1 MKSKSRLIIALA
13 AIGLFNVACATTPV
27 PVPCLTKEQLK
38 QLEDAEPEKVGDK
51 LTGRADEDL
60 RTISGSAIRL
70 RAWGRGNLEVLRG
83 CSG

>member
-1 MKSKSRLIIALA
+1 MKRLAILA
-13 AIGLFNVACATTPV
+13 ALSLSACSHQLV
-27 PVPCLTKEQLK
+27 PMPCLTPEQLK

-51 LTGRADEDL
+51 LTGRADEDV

-83 CSG
+83 CTG